1 MSLIQSLPE
10 GPLDI
15 VGDIHGEFDA
25 LLALL
30 SHLGYDL
37 QGHHPQGRTLVFVGD
52 FCDRG
57 PDSPAADPQALL
69 GDLRRELLALNAIS
83 AEERDTTLLI
93 APACMEDFLDFNDFT
108 ALADD
113 LIEEL
118 ELDGILQV
126 AFFHPQFQF
135 AGTQADDVS
144 NCTNRTP
151 YPTLHLLREESIDR
165 AVAVFPEADAIFE
178 RNIEVLEGLGP
189 QGWADLDVGPRC
201 PMHAQPSVNGQGE
214 HA

>member
-1 MSLIQSLPE
+1 MSCQQVPTTPAFNPYPRS
-10 GPLDI
+10 
-15 VGDIHGEFDA
+15 VQVGEFE
-25 LLALL
+25 
-30 SHLGYDL
+30 
-37 QGHHPQGRTLVFVGD
+37 V
-52 FCDRG
+52 
-57 PDSPAADPQALL
+57 
-69 GDLRRELLALNAIS
+69 AIGG
-83 AEERDTTLLI
+83 
-93 APACMEDFLDFNDFT
+93 
-108 ALADD
+108 
-113 LIEEL
+113 
-118 ELDGILQV
+118 GIWV
-126 AFFHPQFQF
+126 AIR
-135 AGTQADDVS
+135 AQADDVS

>member
-1 MSLIQSLPE
+1 MKTWCCKTPCDGWSARSSASIYARLPKACVK
-10 GPLDI
+10 GQ
-15 VGDIHGEFDA
+15 VH
-25 LLALL
+25 
-30 SHLGYDL
+30 Y
-37 QGHHPQGRTLVFVGD
+37 VV
-52 FCDRG
+52 
-57 PDSPAADPQALL
+57 SPAADPQALL

-126 AFFHPQFQF
+126 AFFPPQFQF

-165 AVAVFPEADAIFE
+165 AVAVFPEADAILRE
-178 RNIEVLEGLGP
+178 ILKCWKAWGRRGGRT
-189 QGWADLDVGPRC
+189 W
-201 PMHAQPSVNGQGE
+201 M
-214 HA
+214 